1 MKKIKEVLKKL
12 KPDTKFKKF
21 ITTQLVL
28 IVIVFLFLIFTGS
41 FAYLGN
47 LIGDGINTIT
57 NINSYNPSERRFF
70 FTPHDPVPFGVST
83 SGFADGS
90 GSITNEKD
98 QLATLIKGEAESSA
112 TENYSV
118 YVDLSNNTFI
128 YTTAAKTAELLLNV
142 VDPEGNEVT
151 SIAGL
156 TRVTVTDATGKS
168 YTGFDITE
176 INRMIRI
183 IENRSITTT
192 SQKEEEWTMSVTF
205 VDLPSSQTSNAN
217 KDLDIDIHFQKEA
230 YPHLIVNAENT
241 YYIGP
246 NVSFD
251 CEGAGARWDAAT
263 NSLIVSSLN
272 AVGECTLTQNK
283 NESATPLDDY
293 IVSLSGTTQG
303 TGEVVNENGYRYEG
317 KNPNNY
323 IWFNEELWR
332 VIGVFDTVLAD
343 GTTTER
349 LTKII
354 KADSIGSYAWDSEN
368 VNNWNE
374 STLKALL
381 NTSYL
386 NSENGT
392 GTENCY
398 GYRASV
404 PTNCDY
410 TQNGIKNEYK
420 SMIEN
425 VTWNLGGFSSSSTA
439 ASAVFAAERGT
450 TVYTGNPTTGTG
462 YIGLM
467 YPSDYMY
474 SSLESSCSRTTTFN
488 NYDSSSCA
496 GANWMYGEGYEWTL
510 APVSSS
516 SVLAWDL
523 RNGGYGNGTD
533 SRSGDGVR
541 PVLYLNSEVKYL
553 DGAGSEADPLIV
565 EM

>member
-1 MKKIKEVLKKL
+1 MNKKI
-12 KPDTKFKKF
+12 
-21 ITTQLVL
+21 
-28 IVIVFLFLIFTGS
+28 FLILTGIILTVTTI
-41 FAYLGN
+41 FLIN
-47 LIGDGINTIT
+47 LPKDKTFYIDGIKFAVNLDD
-57 NINSYNPSERRFF
+57 
-70 FTPHDPVPFGVST
+70 TPVNDFPAKGNYRVDVSC
-83 SGFADGS
+83 S
-90 GSITNEKD
+90 
-98 QLATLIKGEAESSA
+98 
-112 TENYSV
+112 
-118 YVDLSNNTFI
+118 
-128 YTTAAKTAELLLNV
+128 
-142 VDPEGNEVT
+142 
-151 SIAGL
+151 
-156 TRVTVTDATGKS
+156 
-168 YTGFDITE
+168 
-176 INRMIRI
+176 
-183 IENRSITTT
+183 
-192 SQKEEEWTMSVTF
+192 
-205 VDLPSSQTSNAN
+205 
-217 KDLDIDIHFQKEA
+217 
-230 YPHLIVNAENT
+230 
-241 YYIGP
+241 
-246 NVSFD
+246 
-251 CEGAGARWDAAT
+251 
-263 NSLIVSSLN
+263 N
-272 AVGECTLTQNK
+272 AVGRWLYDSWELKVDSITDTASCYIDFYTQ
-283 NESATPLDDY
+283 TQTIMLDDH

-323 IWFNEELWR
+323 IWFNEEMWR
-332 VIGVFDTVLAD
+332 VIGVFDTTLAD

-374 STLKALL
+374 STLKSLL

-398 GYRASV
+398 GYSTSV

-410 TQNGIKNEYK
+410 SQSGIKNEYK

-425 VTWNLGGFSSSSTA
+425 VTWNLGSFSSGITT
-439 ASAVFAAERGT
+439 ASALFAAERGT

-474 SSLESSCSRTTTFN
+474 SSLESSCSRTTTFSS
-488 NYDSSSCA
+488 YGSSSCA

-510 APVSSS
+510 SPNSSNS
-516 SVLAWDL
+516 LYTWYL
-523 RNGGYGNGTD
+523 RNGGFGSISSSSNENGA
-533 SRSGDGVR
+533 R